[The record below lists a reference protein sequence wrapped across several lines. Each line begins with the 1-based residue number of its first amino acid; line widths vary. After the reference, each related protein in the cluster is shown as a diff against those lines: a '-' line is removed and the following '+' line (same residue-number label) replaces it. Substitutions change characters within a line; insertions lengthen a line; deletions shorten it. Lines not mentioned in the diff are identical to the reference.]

1 MALTM
6 DEVTANCMEMIGYT
20 GEGRSLVYEAVGL
33 MVEDDYQAAM
43 KKIEEAEDNLA
54 KAHEIQFLKLMSMQA
69 RGDEIPC
76 SMLLLHAM
84 DILMTST
91 AEKDMVKA
99 IVKAKIKKAG
109 GVRT

>member
-6 DEVTANCMEMIGYT
+6 DEVAANCMEMIGYT

-33 MVEDDYQAAM
+33 MVEDDCQAAM

-76 SMLLLHAM
+76 SMLLLQAM

>member
-20 GEGRSLVYEAVGL
+20 GEGRSL
-33 MVEDDYQAAM
+33 DYQAAM
-43 KKIEEAEDNLA
+43 GKIEEAEANLS
-54 KAHEIQFLKLMSMQA
+54 KAHEIQFLKLMSVQA

-109 GVRT
+109 GRT

>member
-1 MALTM
+1 M
-6 DEVTANCMEMIGYT
+6 
-20 GEGRSLVYEAVGL
+20 YEAAGL
-33 MVEDDYQAAM
+33 MVEEDYQAAM
-43 KKIEEAEDNLA
+43 GKIEEAEANLS
-54 KAHEIQFLKLMSMQA
+54 KAHEIQFLKLMSVQA

-91 AEKDMVKA
+91 AEKDMIKA

-109 GVRT
+109 GGRT